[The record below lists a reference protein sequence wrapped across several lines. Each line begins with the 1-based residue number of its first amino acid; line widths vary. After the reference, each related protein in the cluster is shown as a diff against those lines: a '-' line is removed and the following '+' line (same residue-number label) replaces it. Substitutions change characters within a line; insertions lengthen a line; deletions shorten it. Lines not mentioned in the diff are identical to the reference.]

1 MSKHERAAIT
11 ARDREEVPVV
21 SQAPLIVQK
30 YLQWVSYV
38 SVVTNVCHFVVEV

>member
-11 ARDREEVPVV
+11 ARDREEVPVR
-21 SQAPLIVQK
+21 SQPLIVQK